1 LIKFDGTLLFV
12 SHDRYFIN
20 KVADKMMAIENKGIK
35 VYHGDYSYYL
45 EEHQKEMDKIS
56 VAAPSVTPKEIKKK
70 VASPQPKRN
79 TKKLELL
86 EEEIAEYERKIKSID
101 GEMVEFALD
110 ANRLNELFQAKEAL
124 EQKLETC
131 LEQWEAYQE

>member
-1 LIKFDGTLLFV
+1 
-12 SHDRYFIN
+12 
-20 KVADKMMAIENKGIK
+20 VADKMMAIENKGIK